1 MKNSPYYIAPAGA
14 RTHDLP
20 HTQTYYIAP
29 AGARTHDLP
38 HTQTS

>member
-1 MKNSPYYIAPAGA
+1 MDFVVKCDISAKNTAKYMLYELFY
-14 RTHDLP
+14 R
-20 HTQTYYIAP
+20 Q